1 MHSSKLGI
9 CSGYHLPIDILKGF
23 LFCQK
28 WYMKRVRV
36 GKESPRIIL
45 LSTPRHEA
53 YYFICKSPQ
62 IVGNV
67 RHFPQNL
74 LKIIYFFFITITKP
88 RIITTAS
95 EFISAKYSSFLK
107 STNAF
112 SAIVVDHAR
121 EKENTS
127 IKGDGGTAGLTENA
141 RVLRQRMMT

>member
-1 MHSSKLGI
+1 MQSSKLGI
-9 CSGYHLPIDILKGF
+9 CIGYHLPIDILKGF

-74 LKIIYFFFITITKP
+74 LKFFF
-88 RIITTAS
+88 
-95 EFISAKYSSFLK
+95 
-107 STNAF
+107 F
-112 SAIVVDHAR
+112 S
-121 EKENTS
+121 
-127 IKGDGGTAGLTENA
+127 
-141 RVLRQRMMT
+141 LRSQNLE

>member
-1 MHSSKLGI
+1 MQCSKLGI
-9 CSGYHLPIDILKGF
+9 CIGYHLPIDILKGF

-36 GKESPRIIL
+36 GAESPHIIL

-74 LKIIYFFFITITKP
+74 LKIFFF
-88 RIITTAS
+88 S
-95 EFISAKYSSFLK
+95 
-107 STNAF
+107 
-112 SAIVVDHAR
+112 
-121 EKENTS
+121 
-127 IKGDGGTAGLTENA
+127 
-141 RVLRQRMMT
+141 LRSQNLE